1 MWARATRPLSE
12 SPGGRVVL
20 IDTGGISSGGAQDEG
35 RLVVEPFLRR
45 EGVNHIDAILLTH
58 PHADHI
64 GGADTLINDFP
75 TDLVMDNGEPTEPP
89 LEVKLLADAR
99 SHHDAYQPALCGE
112 QIDLGDGVRAELL
125 APTPTE
131 VSNDVPNNSS
141 IVVRLTYGKSVF
153 LFTGDAEAPEEED
166 MLASR
171 SILKC
176 DVLKVGHHGS
186 NTSSTMAFLS
196 ALIRNRVSLLFP
208 LALTPATAIRALV

>member
-1 MWARATRPLSE
+1 MSTSTIRRLCFVFLVINLLLISYGVSHRNKQSELIITFLDVGQGDAAVIE

-89 LEVKLLADAR
+89 LEVKLLADAH
-99 SHHDAYQPALCGE
+99 SHHDGYLPAMRGE
-112 QIDLGDGVRAELL
+112 KIDFGDGVRAEL
-125 APTPTE
+125 
-131 VSNDVPNNSS
+131 
-141 IVVRLTYGKSVF
+141 
-153 LFTGDAEAPEEED
+153 
-166 MLASR
+166 
-171 SILKC
+171 
-176 DVLKVGHHGS
+176 
-186 NTSSTMAFLS
+186 
-196 ALIRNRVSLLFP
+196 
-208 LALTPATAIRALV
+208 